1 MGWNIAVFHETSE
14 HGQGWV
20 DFCCPK
26 GFNYSYV
33 TRGGLCAYAKRVPR
47 PPEFHTYIGPTLA
60 KSAGEK
66 FTRKTTPVRR
76 RHVLFLQ
83 NRDITSEQG
92 SHNSQPTPTC
102 PIPSSPQSQRILR
115 KSRDYFFWVMDK
127 VLCVDWWKGDSVIS
141 GVANSKL
148 CISFGISVLAA
159 DSAPRQHQHVA
170 TASATTL
177 MQLKLQLSA
186 ADSAPGQHQCV
197 PNQARHFDD
206 VIAGTKATS
215 MKIEEL
221 SDCLAT
227 ESSFAQLKRIK
238 NCTDTVKQLK

>member
-1 MGWNIAVFHETSE
+1 
-14 HGQGWV
+14 
-20 DFCCPK
+20 
-26 GFNYSYV
+26 
-33 TRGGLCAYAKRVPR
+33 AYAKRVPR

-115 KSRDYFFWVMDK
+115 YQDQANPEELYTLKSRDYFFWVMDK

-148 CISFGISVLAA
+148 CISFGISVL
-159 DSAPRQHQHVA
+159 
-170 TASATTL
+170 
-177 MQLKLQLSA
+177 
-186 ADSAPGQHQCV
+186 
-197 PNQARHFDD
+197 
-206 VIAGTKATS
+206 
-215 MKIEEL
+215 
-221 SDCLAT
+221 
-227 ESSFAQLKRIK
+227 
-238 NCTDTVKQLK
+238 